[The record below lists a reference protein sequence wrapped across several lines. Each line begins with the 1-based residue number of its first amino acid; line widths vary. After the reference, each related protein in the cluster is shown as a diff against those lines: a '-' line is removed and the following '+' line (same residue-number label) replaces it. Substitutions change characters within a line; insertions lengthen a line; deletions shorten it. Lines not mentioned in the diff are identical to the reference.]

1 MARGVKTP
9 FTAEQ
14 KADIVAM
21 YKQGMSLKEIQERHS
36 IRSPSTIYV
45 VLKEMGVE
53 WEKAGSRAKFKKCSC
68 GNNKN
73 SLDAKYCFMCGRLLL
88 SDEEQAI
95 EKLLTARGKFLRYV
109 PDTQRA
115 EVDNY
120 MMEAINIIKIKLN
133 IK

>member
-1 MARGVKTP
+1 MGKRIE

-21 YKQGMSLKEIQERHS
+21 YKQGMSTKDILGRHN
-36 IRSPSTIYV
+36 INSPSTIYT

-53 WEKAGSRAKFKKCSC
+53 WEKAGPRAKFKKCSC

-88 SDEEQAI
+88 SEEEQAI
-95 EKLLTARGKFLRYV
+95 DKLFMARAKIIRYV
-109 PDTQRA
+109 PETQRA
-115 EVDNY
+115 EVDKDITD
-120 MMEAINIIKIKLN
+120 AINILKIKLN